1 MGKGSLIASKI
12 SSTLSS
18 VGCPSYSVSAMD
30 CSHGDLGSI
39 NKTDLLVLVINSGN
53 SSELKNII
61 NYANRYK
68 IN

>member
-1 MGKGSLIASKI
+1 MGKSGLIASKI

-39 NKTDLLVLVINSGN
+39 NKTDLLVLISNSETHLN
-53 SSELKNII
+53 S
-61 NYANRYK
+61 K
-68 IN
+68 ILSIMQTDIK